1 MHISEGILTNGIL
14 IAGWAGT
21 LTGISI
27 GLKKTNPDKIVKTA
41 LVSSAFFLASLV
53 NIKIGV
59 SSTHLSLI
67 APTGLLLGYST
78 FPAVFTALLL
88 QSLLFH
94 FGGIFVL
101 GANTFTMGFSALMTY
116 IIFGKLIFNSNNR
129 KTVAVISFFAGSLAV
144 IFAAFLTGLI
154 LYFSDKN
161 FINAVKILFL
171 AHVPVALIE
180 GLVTSFLILWLKKVS
195 PEFLL

>member
-27 GLKKTNPDKIVKTA
+27 GLKKTDPDKIVKNA

-53 NIKIGV
+53 NIKIGP

-78 FPAVFTALLL
+78 FPAVFVALLL

-94 FGGIFVL
+94 FGGLLVL

-116 IIFGKLIFNSNNR
+116 VIFGKLIFNSNNR
-129 KTVAVISFFAGSLAV
+129 KAVAVISFFAGSLAV
-144 IFAAFLTGLI
+144 IFSAFLTGLI

-180 GLVTSFLILWLKKVS
+180 GLVTSFLISWLKKVS